1 MTDLSRRKLLTG
13 LWQADKRELSA
24 HRPPWSV
31 MEADFIAGC
40 TRCHACVT
48 ACETGVLVVGS
59 GGFPE
64 IDFQRAE
71 CSFCQACVQVCEA
84 GVFTATALTPW
95 RLKINI
101 SERCLPFHNIECR
114 SCQDSCESRAIRFR
128 PRVNG
133 IAQPELDLPACNGC
147 GACVPSCPVQAVT
160 LTRSEDG
167 R

>member
-13 LWQADKRELSA
+13 SWQAGKQQPSA
-24 HRPPWSV
+24 IRPPWSV
-31 MEADFIAGC
+31 SESDFIAGC
-40 TRCHACVT
+40 ARCQNCVA
-48 ACETGVLVVGS
+48 ACETGVLVAGS

-71 CSFCQACVQVCEA
+71 CSFCQACVLACEV
-84 GVFTATALTPW
+84 GVFTSTAQPAW
-95 RLKINI
+95 SLKINI
-101 SERCLPFHNIECR
+101 SDRCLPFHNIECR
-114 SCQDSCESRAIRFR
+114 SCQDSCETRAIKFR
-128 PRVNG
+128 PRLNG
-133 IAQPELDLPACNGC
+133 IAQPELDLPACTGC